1 MVSNDF
7 MDAFSADMKKELDME
22 IKKLSKRLADG
33 NMPGTE
39 MELKEQLMEESKTV
53 EKDLI
58 AAFRKDLNSAM
69 EKEIKRVG
77 KRIFSA

>member
-1 MVSNDF
+1 

-33 NMPGTE
+33 NMPRTE

-77 KRIFSA
+77 KRIFSAKI